1 MTRYNEIVNI
11 LAKHGFSYLINALK
25 IKYNL
30 ISPFPNIKVE
40 EKLTEPVRLRM
51 AFEELGPTFI
61 KFAQIM
67 STRVDLFPQDYIAEL
82 SKLQDNVPA
91 VPFDM
96 IEPVILKNLKISAL
110 SDVFA
115 TFNTECIASASIG
128 QVYRATTKGGQSI
141 VVKVKKPGIQEMIEE
156 DIKILMELFRLLENN
171 IEGAKF
177 YQPVDLLNEFAYT
190 IREELDYVMEGQQA
204 DRVRKNFEKVDGI
217 YVPKIYWEWSNRDIL
232 VMEEIKGIK
241 VNDLAGIEKNGYD
254 RSAVARKA
262 TRLILKSILVDG
274 FFHADPHPGNIFIME
289 GESIG
294 IIDFGMMGRLSHGDR
309 SSFVSLM
316 QAYVNRNA
324 EDLVEQLL
332 QLAPVED
339 VRYLDQ
345 QVFTRDLER
354 VLSRYYDLSL
364 QEVSFTNVINDS
376 FDIIHK
382 YRLKLPTRYFLLFKS
397 LIILDGIGRELD
409 SKFNILDEVKP
420 FVKEQLSFYNLFPE
434 IRNEFLKNILN
445 LNQFAKDFPKAIKEI
460 LRQIREGD
468 FRVDIRH
475 EGLKEAITELDIL
488 ANRVSLA
495 MIISALIVGVSL
507 LLQVYKP
514 IHQMEV
520 LFSWVLT
527 ILIMITV
534 TLLFW
539 LLYDLFIKSR
549 RW

>member
-1 MTRYNEIVNI
+1 
-11 LAKHGFSYLINALK
+11 
-25 IKYNL
+25 
-30 ISPFPNIKVE
+30 
-40 EKLTEPVRLRM
+40 
-51 AFEELGPTFI
+51 
-61 KFAQIM
+61 
-67 STRVDLFPQDYIAEL
+67 
-82 SKLQDNVPA
+82 
-91 VPFDM
+91 
-96 IEPVILKNLKISAL
+96 
-110 SDVFA
+110 
-115 TFNTECIASASIG
+115 
-128 QVYRATTKGGQSI
+128 
-141 VVKVKKPGIQEMIEE
+141 MIEE
-156 DIKILMELFRLLENN
+156 DIKILMELFRMLENN

-217 YVPKIYWEWSNRDIL
+217 YVPKIYWEWSNRDML

-241 VNDLAGIEKNGYD
+241 VNDLAGIEKNGYN

-309 SSFVSLM
+309 GSFVSLM

-420 FVKEQLSFYNLFPE
+420 FVKEQMSFYNLFPE

-475 EGLKEAITELDIL
+475 EGLKDAIGELDVL

-495 MIISALIVGVSL
+495 MIISALIMGVSL

-527 ILIMITV
+527 ILIVVTV